1 MYILLEYTRII
12 KPLSQCFD
20 TQTIVII
27 IHRGRDVKILLLT
40 ILLDIVFK
48 TMKINKIHYKV
59 SKIPFNSKIQP
70 NIEGLYI
77 SFKWLDY
84 GLIKYLVSN
93 VYTDI
98 KCLAHNRR
106 KEACYNYII
115 IIYLDML
122 DILDMRIY

>member
-27 IHRGRDVKILLLT
+27 IHRGRDVKNLLLT

-59 SKIPFNSKIQP
+59 SKNTIQLQNP
-70 NIEGLYI
+70 TEYRRVIYIFQMAGL
-77 SFKWLDY
+77 
-84 GLIKYLVSN
+84 
-93 VYTDI
+93 
-98 KCLAHNRR
+98 R
-106 KEACYNYII
+106 
-115 IIYLDML
+115 
-122 DILDMRIY
+122 

>member
-59 SKIPFNSKIQP
+59 SKNTIQLQNP
-70 NIEGLYI
+70 TEYRRVIYIFQMAGL
-77 SFKWLDY
+77 
-84 GLIKYLVSN
+84 
-93 VYTDI
+93 
-98 KCLAHNRR
+98 R
-106 KEACYNYII
+106 
-115 IIYLDML
+115 
-122 DILDMRIY
+122 

>member
-48 TMKINKIHYKV
+48 IHYKV

-84 GLIKYLVSN
+84 G
-93 VYTDI
+93 
-98 KCLAHNRR
+98 R
-106 KEACYNYII
+106 
-115 IIYLDML
+115 
-122 DILDMRIY
+122 

>member
-48 TMKINKIHYKV
+48 TNYKV
-59 SKIPFNSKIQP
+59 SKIPLDSEIQP
-70 NIEGLYI
+70 NTEGLYI

-84 GLIKYLVSN
+84 G
-93 VYTDI
+93 
-98 KCLAHNRR
+98 R
-106 KEACYNYII
+106 
-115 IIYLDML
+115 
-122 DILDMRIY
+122 

>member
-12 KPLSQCFD
+12 EPLSQCFD

-59 SKIPFNSKIQP
+59 SKHCDNGSIILVYSN
-70 NIEGLYI
+70 NIYI
-77 SFKWLDY
+77 EMRI
-84 GLIKYLVSN
+84 GLI
-93 VYTDI
+93 
-98 KCLAHNRR
+98 
-106 KEACYNYII
+106 
-115 IIYLDML
+115 
-122 DILDMRIY
+122 

>member
-12 KPLSQCFD
+12 EPLLQCFD

-70 NIEGLYI
+70 NTEGLYI
-77 SFKWLDY
+77 F
-84 GLIKYLVSN
+84 
-93 VYTDI
+93 
-98 KCLAHNRR
+98 
-106 KEACYNYII
+106 
-115 IIYLDML
+115 
-122 DILDMRIY
+122 

>member
-59 SKIPFNSKIQP
+59 SKMIFTLHKSGKSD
-70 NIEGLYI
+70 IEIADTVGISLDKVKNLLY
-77 SFKWLDY
+77 
-84 GLIKYLVSN
+84 
-93 VYTDI
+93 
-98 KCLAHNRR
+98 
-106 KEACYNYII
+106 
-115 IIYLDML
+115 
-122 DILDMRIY
+122 

>member
-1 MYILLEYTRII
+1 MLEYTRII
-12 KPLSQCFD
+12 EPLLQCFD

-70 NIEGLYI
+70 NTEGLYLLNGWI
-77 SFKWLDY
+77 PIDKILAFTIIFVAFFVIIWLCIY
-84 GLIKYLVSN
+84 IPIRMKIARSN
-93 VYTDI
+93 KI
-98 KCLAHNRR
+98 FSK
-106 KEACYNYII
+106 
-115 IIYLDML
+115 
-122 DILDMRIY
+122 

>member
-12 KPLSQCFD
+12 EPLSQCFD

-70 NIEGLYI
+70 NTEGLYI
-77 SFKWLDY
+77 YLSNGWITVDKILTFTIIFVAIFVILWLCIY
-84 GLIKYLVSN
+84 IPIRIK
-93 VYTDI
+93 I
-98 KCLAHNRR
+98 A
-106 KEACYNYII
+106 
-115 IIYLDML
+115 
-122 DILDMRIY
+122 RINKIFSK

>member
-12 KPLSQCFD
+12 EPLSQCFD

-70 NIEGLYI
+70 NTEGLYI

-84 GLIKYLVSN
+84 VDKILTFTI
-93 VYTDI
+93 I
-98 KCLAHNRR
+98 FC
-106 KEACYNYII
+106 CYF
-115 IIYLDML
+115 LL
-122 DILDMRIY
+122 

>member
-12 KPLSQCFD
+12 EPLSQCFD

-59 SKIPFNSKIQP
+59 SKYHSTPKSNRIPK
-70 NIEGLYI
+70 GY
-77 SFKWLDY
+77 
-84 GLIKYLVSN
+84 
-93 VYTDI
+93 
-98 KCLAHNRR
+98 
-106 KEACYNYII
+106 
-115 IIYLDML
+115 IYLSNGWITVDK
-122 DILDMRIY
+122 ILTFTIIFVAIFVIIWLCIYIPIRIKIARINKIFSK

>member
-12 KPLSQCFD
+12 EPLSQCFD

-59 SKIPFNSKIQP
+59 SKIDT
-70 NIEGLYI
+70 LM
-77 SFKWLDY
+77 
-84 GLIKYLVSN
+84 
-93 VYTDI
+93 
-98 KCLAHNRR
+98 AHIH
-106 KEACYNYII
+106 CII
-115 IIYLDML
+115 VASGF
-122 DILDMRIY
+122 

>member
-12 KPLSQCFD
+12 EPLSQCFD

-27 IHRGRDVKILLLT
+27 IHRGILLLT

-70 NIEGLYI
+70 NTEGLYI

-84 GLIKYLVSN
+84 G
-93 VYTDI
+93 
-98 KCLAHNRR
+98 R
-106 KEACYNYII
+106 
-115 IIYLDML
+115 
-122 DILDMRIY
+122 

>member
-48 TMKINKIHYKV
+48 TMKINK
-59 SKIPFNSKIQP
+59 NS
-70 NIEGLYI
+70 L
-77 SFKWLDY
+77 
-84 GLIKYLVSN
+84 
-93 VYTDI
+93 
-98 KCLAHNRR
+98 
-106 KEACYNYII
+106 
-115 IIYLDML
+115 
-122 DILDMRIY
+122 

>member
-12 KPLSQCFD
+12 EQLLQHFD
-20 TQTIVII
+20 TQTIIMI

-70 NIEGLYI
+70 NTEGLYI

-84 GLIKYLVSN
+84 G
-93 VYTDI
+93 
-98 KCLAHNRR
+98 R
-106 KEACYNYII
+106 
-115 IIYLDML
+115 
-122 DILDMRIY
+122 

>member
-12 KPLSQCFD
+12 EPLSQCFD

-70 NIEGLYI
+70 NTEGLYI
-77 SFKWLDY
+77 YLSNGWIPIDKILAFTIIFVAFFVIIWLCIY
-84 GLIKYLVSN
+84 IPIRMKIARSN
-93 VYTDI
+93 NMFS
-98 KCLAHNRR
+98 K
-106 KEACYNYII
+106 
-115 IIYLDML
+115 
-122 DILDMRIY
+122 

>member
-12 KPLSQCFD
+12 EPLLQCFD

-70 NIEGLYI
+70 N
-77 SFKWLDY
+77 
-84 GLIKYLVSN
+84 
-93 VYTDI
+93 
-98 KCLAHNRR
+98 RR